1 MTEKL
6 VSIIT
11 PCYNCAKFISQ
22 TIDSVLA
29 QTYTNWEL
37 IIVND
42 GSVDESSTIIKGY
55 IEKDPRIT
63 CIEQANSGSAESRNM
78 AIKLSSGDYLDFLD
92 ADDIWH
98 IDYLEKMIG

>member
-11 PCYNCAKFISQ
+11 PCYNGAKFISQ

-42 GSVDESSTIIKGY
+42 GSVDESLDDS
-55 IEKDPRIT
+55 
-63 CIEQANSGSAESRNM
+63 CRNE
-78 AIKLSSGDYLDFLD
+78 A
-92 ADDIWH
+92 A
-98 IDYLEKMIG
+98 